1 MSARRTFCILATL
14 GLAILQHGLETKG
27 EDMSYGKTREFL
39 AKHTNV
45 VELSDAGGARVA
57 VCPAWQGRVMT
68 SSCDGNEGPSFG
80 FVNRAFI
87 EPGNLDERFN
97 NYGAEDRMWLSP
109 EGGRFSLWFAPGA
122 EQNLDHWYTAPDMN
136 SGPYEVVG
144 TPDKLACRM
153 TRQMKLQNA
162 SGTKFDLAVTRD
174 VRLLDETELAD
185 LFGDAARLISSNDT
199 KLVAYETVNSI
210 RNDGPTMTSKGGLVS
225 IWILGMLNAG
235 PETVIVVP
243 YRAGD
248 ESELGPAVKSD
259 YFGQVPADRL
269 KVLPEAILF
278 RADGEFRAKIGT
290 SQHRAK
296 NVLGSID
303 FAAGVLTIVQF
314 TMPDDPTKHEYM
326 NNMWGF
332 DTPDPY
338 VGDVANSYNDGP
350 PEPGAKGLGAFYEI
364 ESLSPAASL
373 QTGQSLT
380 HHHRT
385 LHIQA
390 DRGTLDAISKAVFGI
405 GLDAVQQQMLTP

>member
-1 MSARRTFCILATL
+1 MI
-14 GLAILQHGLETKG
+14 
-27 EDMSYGKTREFL
+27 
-39 AKHTNV
+39 
-45 VELSDAGGARVA
+45 
-57 VCPAWQGRVMT
+57 
-68 SSCDGNEGPSFG
+68 
-80 FVNRAFI
+80 
-87 EPGNLDERFN
+87 
-97 NYGAEDRMWLSP
+97 
-109 EGGRFSLWFAPGA
+109 
-122 EQNLDHWYTAPDMN
+122 
-136 SGPYEVVG
+136 
-144 TPDKLACRM
+144 
-153 TRQMKLQNA
+153 RQMKLQNA
-162 SGTKFDLAVTRD
+162 SGTRFDLAVTRD
-174 VRLLDETELAD
+174 VRLLDETVLAD
-185 LFGDAARLISSNDT
+185 LFGNAARLMSSDNT

-210 RNDGPTMTSKGGLVS
+210 RNDGPAMTRESGLVS

-243 YRAGD
+243 YRAGN

-290 SQHRAK
+290 SQQRAR
-296 NVLGSID
+296 NILGSID

-364 ESLSPAASL
+364 ESLSPAAAL

-390 DRGTLDAISKAVFGI
+390 DRDTLDAVSKAVFGI